1 MNAVRSFVPIN
12 PIDLLLPRLDGV
24 RKAGRGWI
32 ARCPAH
38 EDRSPSLSIVEREDG
53 VLLVHDHAGCTVDD
67 VCAAVGLK
75 VSDLFPRT
83 DARTLTPQQRREYRQ
98 AALIPRWHAALNAL
112 DVETNVLLFAA
123 NQLGDG
129 IPLSAADLTRVR
141 AAAIHIF
148 DAKEVLRA
156 R

>member
-1 MNAVRSFVPIN
+1 MNAVRSFAPIN
-12 PIDLLLPRLDGV
+12 PADLLLPRLDGV

-38 EDRSPSLSIVEREDG
+38 QDRSPSLSITEREDG
-53 VLLVHDHAGCTVDD
+53 VLLVHCHGGCSVHD

-83 DARTLTPQQRREYRQ
+83 DTRSLTPQQRREFRQ
-98 AALIPRWHAALNAL
+98 TAMIPRWRAALNVLDTEAAAL
-112 DVETNVLLFAA
+112 LIAA

-129 IPLSAADLTRVR
+129 IPLSADDLTRVR
-141 AAAIHIF
+141 VSALRVF
-148 DAKEVLRA
+148 DAKEVLSA